1 MGKKQAIFNPENE
14 NLSQNLSKSSIIKAT
29 IIRLDIIKAKK
40 IKVEIVNTAAL
51 FSSLVRKW
59 MFSAFPIHLH

>member
-1 MGKKQAIFNPENE
+1 MGKKQAIFNSENE

-51 FSSLVRKW
+51 FSSLVCKW